1 MPIRV
6 SLIYYIDKENPMRKY
21 FTYKSMLVYSI
32 LLLLS
37 GIITYNTGGGT
48 PNPYESSVTEEY
60 NVPTLT
66 PIPKINSIDK
76 EKSLLVRNT
85 MLQIGDS
92 TDEVIR
98 KLGFPSR
105 ISETEYDFTYYIY
118 NNDYKKL
125 LFVALL
131 ENEVVGFYT
140 DALDFEYH
148 GFGYGATVDEINAA
162 LEENFSLT
170 EILTKTTSGYK
181 VSILM
186 DKLETGTA
194 VGIYVLSDTLK
205 EDGYNEELLP
215 QVEQIVY
222 DLTNS
227 IRVRNGLEPLSWSSS
242 AGQAARKHS
251 MYMAAEDFFS
261 HVDPSFRSPGDR
273 LNAEGISYKKCGEN
287 IIAGYGN
294 AILSSHGWYNSESHR
309 KNLLNQNFRYLG
321 VGFIFDKD
329 SIYKTYI
336 TQNFY
341 R

>member
-1 MPIRV
+1 
-6 SLIYYIDKENPMRKY
+6 MRKY
-21 FTYKSMLVYSI
+21 VTYRSLLVCSI
-32 LLLLS
+32 LLLLY
-37 GIITYNTGGGT
+37 GLYTYNTGSDR
-48 PNPYESSVTEEY
+48 PNPYEASIAEEHIT
-60 NVPTLT
+60 PTST
-66 PIPKINSIDK
+66 PVPKINSIDDPMA
-76 EKSLLVRNT
+76 LLVRNT
-85 MLQIGDS
+85 ILRLGDS

-98 KLGFPSR
+98 KLGLPGR
-105 ISETEYDFTYYIY
+105 IAETEYDFTYYIY

-131 ENEVVGFYT
+131 DNKVVGFYT
-140 DALDFEYH
+140 DALDFEFH
-148 GFGYGATVDEINAA
+148 GFRNGASLDEINTA
-162 LEENFSLT
+162 LEEDFKL
-170 EILTKTTSGYK
+170 EAVLAKTISEYK

-186 DKLETGTA
+186 DKLETGKA
-194 VGIYVLSDTLK
+194 VGIYVLSDIVK
-205 EDGYNEELLP
+205 EDGYTEEIITE
-215 QVEQIVY
+215 VEQMVY

-251 MYMAAEDFFS
+251 MNMAAMDFFD

-287 IIAGYGN
+287 IIAGYGS
-294 AILSSHGWYNSESHR
+294 AILSSHGWYNSKSHR
-309 KNLLNQNFRYLG
+309 KNLLNDYFRYLG
-321 VGFIFDKD
+321 VGFVYDED